1 MIGIER
7 RNLIL
12 DKLQR
17 EKKVLVSELCSTYDV
32 SDETIRRDLDKL
44 EKEGLVVKVYGG
56 AVLKENT
63 GTEKSFASRKIINV
77 SAKQKIA
84 ELVAEMVKNGDN
96 IMLDASSTSVEIAK
110 KLKEKD
116 GLMVITNSI
125 EVGVELLGSERCQVT
140 STGGVMLESS
150 FAMVGAV
157 TERTIRSYYVDK
169 TIFSCKSLDM
179 QAGFTDG
186 DERYAS
192 TKIAMLQQCKEGI
205 LAVDSTKFDSIS
217 YAKIG
222 DFREFRNISTLVTD
236 KKPSGEWLSYLDE
249 MGVKCIYPE
258 D

>member
-12 DKLQR
+12 DTLQR
-17 EKKVLVSELCSTYDV
+17 EKKVLVNELCSAYDV

-44 EKEGLVVKVYGG
+44 AKEGLIVKVYGG

-63 GTEKSFASRKIINV
+63 GTEKTFASRKRINV

-84 ELVAEMVKNGDN
+84 ELVAGMIENGDN

-110 KLKEKD
+110 KIKDKD
-116 GLMVITNSI
+116 GLTVITSSL
-125 EVGVELLGSERCQVT
+125 EVGVELLGAEGCQVV
-140 STGGVMLESS
+140 STGGIMLESS
-150 FAMVGAV
+150 FSMVGAV
-157 TERTIRSYYVDK
+157 TEKTIRSYYVDK

-192 TKIAMLQQCKEGI
+192 TKIAMLEQCKEGI
-205 LAVDSTKFDSIS
+205 LAVDSSKFDQIS
-217 YAKIG
+217 FAKIG
-222 DFREFRNISTLVTD
+222 DFLTFRNIRTLVTE
-236 KKPSGEWLSYLDE
+236 KKPSDAWLLHLHE
-249 MGVKCIYPE
+249 MGVKCMYPQV
-258 D
+258 